1 MKKSGVF
8 NDQGLVGFGMTEEH
22 TDDHAMCYHEVRL
35 DRSIGGIPMNN
46 SRFLTRVVL
55 LTALLLLLAVLATG
69 CAGQAQ
75 SPLPTPTPLPWYAT
89 TAADPGW
96 QSLQQRAL
104 HLPALAPGAA
114 CPTTHGHLVQADL
127 GFGLGN
133 GPAYPIRGTDTN
145 YEQHGMLPIVDA
157 ASAGAGAG
165 GWGGN
170 KQLWV
175 IAPTYH
181 GFVLIRGHQLAG
193 PREVRFNGGVDQPG
207 NTDFTTPPLP
217 ALRLVAPVPWS
228 SEPWVNW
235 PSQTRL
241 QAPGCY
247 AYQVDGTTWSLVI
260 VFQAVAVRQP

>member
-1 MKKSGVF
+1 MEARDGMSRSALRYWSF
-8 NDQGLVGFGMTEEH
+8 LLV
-22 TDDHAMCYHEVRL
+22 A
-35 DRSIGGIPMNN
+35 
-46 SRFLTRVVL
+46 VL
-55 LTALLLLLAVLATG
+55 ALLATG

-127 GFGLGN
+127 GIGLGS
-133 GPAYPIRGTDTN
+133 GPAYPILGELTSDVQQGQT
-145 YEQHGMLPIVDA
+145 HGILQIVDA
-157 ASAGAGAG
+157 ASAGAGAN
-165 GWGGN
+165 GWGGM
-170 KQLWV
+170 KVLWV

-181 GFVLIRGHQLAG
+181 GFVLVRGHQLAG

-207 NTDFTTPPLP
+207 NTDLTTPPLA

-228 SEPWVNW
+228 TEPWVNW
-235 PSQTRL
+235 PSQTRV
-241 QAPGCY
+241 QVPGCY
-247 AYQVDGTTWSLVI
+247 AYQVDGTTFSAVI
-260 VFQAVAVRQP
+260 VFQTIPLRQP